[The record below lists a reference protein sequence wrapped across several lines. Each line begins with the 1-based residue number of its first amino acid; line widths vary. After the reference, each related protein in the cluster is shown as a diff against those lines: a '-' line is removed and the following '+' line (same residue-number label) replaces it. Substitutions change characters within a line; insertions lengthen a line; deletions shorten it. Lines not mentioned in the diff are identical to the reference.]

1 MKKDVIMRAA
11 AMVLTCTMAAACAE
25 KESESKFV
33 AADMKAFNAFM
44 SQTSVENSALP
55 FGFVYNGEPVGA
67 SGHEG
72 WNESFS
78 RSTLPDGEAFVRT
91 LRNAGGLTVRCD
103 MRTFSGYPA
112 MESVVWL
119 TNEGSDTTGLI
130 ENIHVLDYTFP
141 VPGAPVLHYNT
152 GGKSGIEEFS
162 PQTAALKAGEP
173 VRMGSYWGGFPTADY
188 LPFFNVEWG
197 DSADASGLIAAVGW
211 PTRWEVGFENR
222 GDSLLNLSAG
232 QLKTSLRLAPGES
245 VRTPRLVLMFWK
257 GDRDESQNMWRA
269 WMFDH
274 NVPRPDGDVPG
285 TMLEAAS
292 SPFFAEMF
300 NAHDY
305 DQMQFIDGYAD
316 NGVRLDYWWMDAGW
330 YPNKGGTWQDLL
342 GSWWPDTLRYPNG
355 LKAISD
361 HAAARGHKTMLWFEP
376 ERVTADSWLWNN
388 HPEWL
393 LKVPHAGWPGFFN
406 YGNPEARRWM
416 LNRVDS
422 ILTTEGISLYRQDF
436 AVMSGE
442 YWDYQDSLR
451 PDRTGMAENAHAVG
465 YLEYIDSLLARHP
478 GMLMDI
484 CAAGGKRLELENLRR
499 AVPMWRSDYAFEP
512 VGVQGQTMG
521 ISPWIPY
528 SGAGVNA
535 VTDYAFRSN
544 MSPSI
549 VLNLDARKTDLD
561 WPRLRKLVEQWR
573 EIGNDYTGNYYALT
587 PYSVTPEAWAG
598 WMFFRP
604 AEGTGFVQMFRRAA
618 SPVESGTYRL
628 CGLDRTATYEITDLD
643 TGNAAVYTGAELMDT
658 GLPMTLPSPDTALLL
673 RINRK

>member
-1 MKKDVIMRAA
+1 MKNDLILRTAVV
-11 AMVLTCTMAAACAE
+11 VLMCTMAAACVE
-25 KESESKFV
+25 KESESRFA
-33 AADMKAFNAFM
+33 AADMNAFNSFLSETA
-44 SQTSVENSALP
+44 VEGGAVP
-55 FGFVYNGEPVGA
+55 FGFVYGGKVIGA
-67 SGHEG
+67 HPGEG
-72 WNESFS
+72 WSDSFECEA
-78 RSTLPDGEAFVRT
+78 LADGEEFVRK
-91 LRNAGGLTVRCD
+91 LRNADGLTVKCD
-103 MRTFSGYPA
+103 MRTFTGYPA
-112 MESVVWL
+112 VEAVVWL
-119 TNEGSDTTGLI
+119 SNDGSDTTQLI
-130 ENIHVLDYTFP
+130 SDIHVLDYEFP
-141 VPGAPVLHYNT
+141 VSDQPLLHYNT

-162 PQTAALKAGEP
+162 PQTAQLKSGEP
-173 VRMGSYWGGFPTADY
+173 MRMGSYWGGFPTADY
-188 LPFFNVEWG
+188 LPFFNVETG
-197 DSADASGLIAAVGW
+197 GRATASGVIAGIGW

-222 GDSLLNLSAG
+222 GDSTLRITAG

-245 VRTPRLVLMFWK
+245 VRTPRVVLMFWR

-274 NVPRPDGDVPG
+274 NMPRPDGDVPG

-300 NAHDY
+300 SAHDY
-305 DQMQFIDGYAD
+305 DQNEFIDGYAD
-316 NGVRLDYWWMDAGW
+316 NGVKLDYWWMDAGW
-330 YPNKGGTWQDLL
+330 YPNKGGSWQDLL
-342 GSWWPDTLRYPNG
+342 GSWWPDPERYPNG

-361 HAAARGHKTMLWFEP
+361 HAAQRGHKTMLWFEP

-393 LKVPHAGWPGFFN
+393 LKVEHAGWPGFFN
-406 YGNPEARRWM
+406 YGNPEAREWM

-442 YWDYQDSLR
+442 YWDTQDSIC
-451 PDRTGMAENAHAVG
+451 PDRTGIAENAHAVG
-465 YLEYIDSLLARHP
+465 YLAYIDSLLARHP

-549 VLNLDARKTDLD
+549 VLNLDARKKDLD
-561 WPRLRKLVEQWR
+561 WARLRKLVGQWR
-573 EIGNDYTGNYYALT
+573 ELGGDYRGDYYPLT
-587 PYSVTPEAWAG
+587 PYSVSPDAWAG
-598 WMFFRP
+598 WMFIRP
-604 AEGTGFVQMFRRAA
+604 EEGTGFVQMFRRSESPIEAA
-618 SPVESGTYRL
+618 TYRL
-628 CGLDRTATYEITDLD
+628 RGLNPEASYEITDLD
-643 TGNAAVYTGAELMDT
+643 TQTTTVRTGEQLMTSGLTIELPTPDSSA
-658 GLPMTLPSPDTALLL
+658 LITLKRL
-673 RINRK
+673 